1 MLSTAILCYMLRVY
15 RSSNSSMDAKHAVN
29 APVGALVGRATPCR
43 RHRCHCLRWA
53 APGQLLGAR
62 QSARASLPVSSP
74 ACWPDSPLSLPRL
87 PSNTPRSLSSPP
99 KHTPVETCCSTPA
112 RHPTCPRHPTCARH
126 AACVRQPLDCLC
138 RESLRT
144 PRHMTDPL
152 SPSQPLPSTC
162 APASIPTHTH
172 TNHTQ
177 IIHSIASVIT
187 PSISNN
193 TQPDCRHAALIAQS
207 PPHPQ
212 PLFAHHLPHCRPT
225 VNPTKLILHRLL
237 HPLLSCQ
244 QFGSRILVATPA
256 SCWERSLYRRHEQS
270 YSESRSIAPSLSM
283 PSLCSLP
290 TLWPWFTL
298 ALPKPPLH

>member
-112 RHPTCPRHPTCARH
+112 RHPTSDVRSTCGVRSTAARLPLQREFTH
-126 AACVRQPLDCLC
+126 ATSHDR
-138 RESLRT
+138 
-144 PRHMTDPL
+144 
-152 SPSQPLPSTC
+152 PSQPLS
-162 APASIPTHTH
+162 APPLHLCTRIHTH
-172 TNHTQ
+172 PHPHKPYTNHTQ
-177 IIHSIASVIT
+177 H
-187 PSISNN
+187 SISNN
-193 TQPDCRHAALIAQS
+193 TQYQ
-207 PPHPQ
+207 
-212 PLFAHHLPHCRPT
+212 
-225 VNPTKLILHRLL
+225 
-237 HPLLSCQ
+237 
-244 QFGSRILVATPA
+244 
-256 SCWERSLYRRHEQS
+256 
-270 YSESRSIAPSLSM
+270 
-283 PSLCSLP
+283 
-290 TLWPWFTL
+290 
-298 ALPKPPLH
+298 

>member
-1 MLSTAILCYMLRVY
+1 MLPSAPWWAGPRHVVAI
-15 RSSNSSMDAKHAVN
+15 
-29 APVGALVGRATPCR
+29 
-43 RHRCHCLRWA
+43 A
-53 APGQLLGAR
+53 AIVSAGQLLGSCWAPAN
-62 QSARASLPVSSP
+62 QRA
-74 ACWPDSPLSLPRL
+74 PLSPSHLPPAGQTHHCLCRDCLQTRHALCPRRRNTL
-87 PSNTPRSLSSPP
+87 PL
-99 KHTPVETCCSTPA
+99 KHAA
-112 RHPTCPRHPTCARH
+112 RRPLDIRHPTCARH

-144 PRHMTDPL
+144 PRHMTGPL